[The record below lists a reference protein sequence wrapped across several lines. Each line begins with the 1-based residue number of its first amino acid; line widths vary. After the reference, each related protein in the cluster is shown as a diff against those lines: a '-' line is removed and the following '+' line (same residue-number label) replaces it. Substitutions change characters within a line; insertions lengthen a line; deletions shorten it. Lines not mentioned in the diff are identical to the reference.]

1 MRFFKIYKKHV
12 ILLSVFAFLLIML
25 SLLKGN
31 EYISEY
37 VFARGISRAYI
48 KGVGTF
54 TALLPFSVYEILIM
68 AAFVY
73 LIIVIIYIIKNLAG
87 KNYQKALKRFMSFVA
102 VMLAV
107 VILYNVSASFAYK
120 RQPLDLGLNREKP
133 GSDIVFAAAQYFI
146 NDYNQIAEN
155 MERDDKGNIIPPCSF
170 NELSLRLQAEFRKY
184 DDGYM
189 GEAARAKPMLFSEIM
204 SYLGFSG
211 VFMALTAEPN
221 INVNV
226 PPKELPLVCAHEMAH
241 SAGIMKENE
250 ANLMSYYILLNSQDP
265 YLRYSGYGAAFY
277 QIMGAVYFAC
287 GQQKYN
293 QLAQQIS
300 PLIYKENAN
309 SAQYWENYAS
319 FLNGITEFFNDLYL
333 KLSGIK
339 EGTASYENPYQADDT
354 GEIDDDGNV
363 IYEIT
368 YSDVQ
373 YMFFTIY
380 EKNVNP

>member
-1 MRFFKIYKKHV
+1 MKFFETYKKHI
-12 ILLSVFAFLLIML
+12 ILLSVFVLLLITL

-48 KGVGTF
+48 KGVGAV
-54 TALLPFSVYEILIM
+54 TALLPFSVYEILAV

-73 LIIVIIYIIKNLAG
+73 LIIVIIHIIKNLAR
-87 KNYQKALKRFMSFVA
+87 KNYVKALKRFMSFVS
-102 VMLAV
+102 VVLAAL
-107 VILYNVSASFAYK
+107 ILYNVSASFAYK

-133 GSDIVFAAAQYFI
+133 ESDVVFAAARYFL
-146 NDYNQIAEN
+146 NDYNQIAQN
-155 MERDDKGNIIPPCSF
+155 MERDDKGNIIPPYAF
-170 NELSLRLQAEFRKY
+170 NELSLRLQAEFEKY
-184 DDGYM
+184 NDGYTGTAM
-189 GEAARAKPMLFSEIM
+189 RAKPMLFSEIM
-204 SYLGFSG
+204 SCLGFSG

-221 INVNV
+221 INVDV

-265 YLRYSGYGAAFY
+265 YLRYSGYGAVFY
-277 QIMGAVYFAC
+277 QIMSAVYFVC
-287 GQQKYN
+287 GEQEYN
-293 QLAQQIS
+293 ELREQIS
-300 PLIYKENAN
+300 PLIYRENAN
-309 SAQYWENYAS
+309 SAQYWDNHAS
-319 FLNGITEFFNDLYL
+319 FLNNITEFFNDLYL

-339 EGTASYENPYQADDT
+339 EGTASYENPYQIDDT
-354 GEIDDDGNV
+354 GETDEEGNI

-380 EKNVNP
+380 ENNVNP